1 MLSRTFAMALGI
13 VGAITTSQ
21 LPEFTQQY
29 RQRLGGAIDELREV
43 VRRFDDDAKGSG
55 LTRGDALRRLQAGDE
70 FLRRRGESE
79 AQAKIRLDNL
89 LEQQQAMQGA
99 GSFGRIGTF
108 IQGGDSALAARTFHE
123 FEPAMP
129 VTSEGIAA
137 AALGFIGGYFLVR
150 IMVVPF
156 AGMSRRRETRRA

>member
-29 RQRLGGAIDELREV
+29 RQRLGGAVDELRQAV
-43 VRRFDDDAKGSG
+43 QRFDNDARGSG
-55 LTRGDALRRLQAGDE
+55 MSRDDALRRLEAGDD

-89 LEQQQAMQGA
+89 VQQQGAMRDA
-99 GSFGRIGTF
+99 GSFGRIGAF
-108 IQGGDSALAARTFHE
+108 VQGGDSALAARTFQE
-123 FEPAMP
+123 FEPALP

-137 AALGFIGGYFLVR
+137 AAVGFLGGYSLVR
-150 IMVVPF
+150 IVVVPF
-156 AGMSRRRETRRA
+156 AGAGRRRETRRA